1 MHSSSRR
8 KLALSM
14 LTLLTPPLVARAGML
29 DKAKAAKASLDKVTY
44 APVKVP
50 GLSKQILESR
60 EDLRHI
66 LAAFR
71 KKIGSE
77 PLMVYGV
84 GLNWTNV
91 VTFTYQSRFNPEKM
105 EMLTLSKGEI
115 EGKPRPF
122 KLIGQ
127 NVKVE
132 DNVFDF
138 GKVNFEAIPD
148 LLKVAREKTRAET
161 KGKTALGASA
171 KIVQLWTTGQP
182 TQVRIVIN
190 VAADDKSA
198 TQLVGDALGSLKD
211 DSVAKGSSVGQL
223 VADQS
228 GKILGFKLK

>member
-1 MHSSSRR
+1 MRSSSRR
-8 KLALSM
+8 AFALSL
-14 LTLLTPPLVARAGML
+14 LTLPLAACAGML
-29 DKAKAAKASLDKVTY
+29 DKAKAAKQSLDKATY

-50 GLSKQILESR
+50 GLSKQILESH
-60 EDLRHI
+60 EDLRRI

-71 KKIGSE
+71 KKIGSD

-84 GLNWTNV
+84 GLNWNNV

-127 NVKVE
+127 NVKVA

-148 LLKVAREKTRAET
+148 LLKLAREKTRAET

-171 KIVQLWTTGQP
+171 KV
-182 TQVRIVIN
+182 V
-190 VAADDKSA
+190 
-198 TQLVGDALGSLKD
+198 
-211 DSVAKGSSVGQL
+211 
-223 VADQS
+223 QS
-228 GKILGFKLK
+228 GAAASRPRCVS